1 MKNLT
6 IGDKLTII
14 YVSDFLATT
23 HRCEVI
29 LKDIRPDMLVLSE
42 RGKRKVFGRKL
53 SDKWL
58 IVLPGH
64 NLPIKADTDAFNS
77 FCGNARFNLVA
88 ETPEILKATLDTAIQ
103 PLTDFQKEHVLYLAP
118 GFDAQPEVEG
128 VPLYPELNDVA

>member
-1 MKNLT
+1 MNNLT

-23 HRCEVI
+23 HRLEVT
-29 LKDIRPDMLVLSE
+29 LKDKRPDMLVLSE

-64 NLPIKADTDAFNS
+64 NLPIKADTEFNS

-88 ETPEILKATLDTAIQ
+88 ETPEILKSTLETAVQ
-103 PLTDFQKEHVLYLAP
+103 PLSDFQKQHVLYLAP
-118 GFDAQPEVEG
+118 GFDARPEVEG
-128 VPLYPELNDVA
+128 VPLYAELTHAN